1 MAGSAEPDGA
11 PTPTLGALQQVGR
24 LMSRSS
30 GGQQPQALA
39 TGGWS
44 SGAHAAAATEAAVKL
59 AATARY
65 DYCAANV
72 HEILAERT
80 AKGGEVELLVSWL
93 GRSVADTWVPR
104 SLMEDD
110 VVSRGLLMEYE
121 DNKAWEVARS
131 PGGNEELGQEGEPEP
146 EPEPERER
154 EREQEDD
161 DDAFSVDGEDGW
173 EELEIGSASES
184 AASSTTAAVAR
195 VTAAFEAGEVAFSL
209 GSGSSIADLGSDED
223 FELVEDA
230 DEPTEQEETDVAQT
244 TQSSTVEGSRTRR
257 RGRRRRSRRGRRRAG
272 GDEEAP
278 VDYRRVPVEKV
289 QQEDLPPDL
298 RQHWRAFQA
307 GYLRRGLPF
316 ERVARQLAGP
326 AGRAKGSA
334 AASVVTVGG
343 VARILCRLGLVGAR
357 KYGAGA
363 GPRPWRSIPAT
374 LRQQARTEATE
385 MLYEVAELGL
395 CQEALSGKV
404 EERQVTL
411 SSLSLALLYF
421 RVVHNKNGLEPRRLF
436 TIVEFLLFAH
446 PDQRVGETFVIRAS
460 DAFLLLSARFG
471 RVISAI
477 PRRMYE
483 QVEVRERSGGC
494 FSFAEWLNSA
504 CPLLPPQWSVI

>member
-1 MAGSAEPDGA
+1 M
-11 PTPTLGALQQVGR
+11 
-24 LMSRSS
+24 
-30 GGQQPQALA
+30 
-39 TGGWS
+39 
-44 SGAHAAAATEAAVKL
+44 
-59 AATARY
+59 
-65 DYCAANV
+65 
-72 HEILAERT
+72 
-80 AKGGEVELLVSWL
+80 
-93 GRSVADTWVPR
+93 
-104 SLMEDD
+104 
-110 VVSRGLLMEYE
+110 
-121 DNKAWEVARS
+121 
-131 PGGNEELGQEGEPEP
+131 
-146 EPEPERER
+146 
-154 EREQEDD
+154 
-161 DDAFSVDGEDGW
+161 
-173 EELEIGSASES
+173 
-184 AASSTTAAVAR
+184 
-195 VTAAFEAGEVAFSL
+195 
-209 GSGSSIADLGSDED
+209 
-223 FELVEDA
+223 
-230 DEPTEQEETDVAQT
+230 
-244 TQSSTVEGSRTRR
+244 
-257 RGRRRRSRRGRRRAG
+257 
-272 GDEEAP
+272 
-278 VDYRRVPVEKV
+278 DYRRVPVEQV

-326 AGRAKGSA
+326 GGRGKGSA

-504 CPLLPPQWSVI
+504 CPLLPPQWSVV